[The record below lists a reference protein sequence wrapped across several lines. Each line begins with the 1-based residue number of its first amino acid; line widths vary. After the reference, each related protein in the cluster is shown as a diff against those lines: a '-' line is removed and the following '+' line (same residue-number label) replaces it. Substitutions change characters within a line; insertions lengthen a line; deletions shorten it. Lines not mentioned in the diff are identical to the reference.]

1 MPRRH
6 RKMKGGFL
14 DSLGSTLSG
23 WGSSISEGASSA
35 WNKTKSATTGAY
47 DSVTGTTSTTSYVPT
62 TTTGGRKRSKRMRGG
77 FSDNT
82 PTTGLAA
89 HASPISGVKTAQPHN
104 LVGGRT
110 RKHRRH
116 TRKHRHSKSCKHHRK
131 H

>member
-1 MPRRH
+1 MPKRH

-14 DSLGSTLSG
+14 DSLGTTLSDF
-23 WGSSISEGASSA
+23 GSSISEKASSA
-35 WNKTKSATTGAY
+35 WNGTKKATTDAY
-47 DSVTGTTSTTSYVPT
+47 NSATGTTSTPSYIP

-89 HASPISGVKTAQPHN
+89 HASPISGVKSAQPHN
-104 LVGGRT
+104 LVGGKT
-110 RKHRRH
+110 RKRSRKGG
-116 TRKHRHSKSCKHHRK
+116 KHRHSKSCKHRK

>member
-1 MPRRH
+1 
-6 RKMKGGFL
+6 
-14 DSLGSTLSG
+14 
-23 WGSSISEGASSA
+23 
-35 WNKTKSATTGAY
+35 
-47 DSVTGTTSTTSYVPT
+47 
-62 TTTGGRKRSKRMRGG
+62 MRGG

-110 RKHRRH
+110 RKHRRGG
-116 TRKHRHSKSCKHHRK
+116 KHRHSKSCKHRK

>member
-1 MPRRH
+1 MPKRH

-14 DSLGSTLSG
+14 DSIGTTLSG
-23 WGSSISEGASSA
+23 WGSSISEKASSA
-35 WNKTKSATTGAY
+35 WNSTKKATTDAY
-47 DSVTGTTSTTSYVPT
+47 DSATGTTTTPTYVP
-62 TTTGGRKRSKRMRGG
+62 TTGGRKRSKRMRGG

-110 RKHRRH
+110 RKHRRGG
-116 TRKHRHSKSCKHHRK
+116 KHRHGKSCKHRK